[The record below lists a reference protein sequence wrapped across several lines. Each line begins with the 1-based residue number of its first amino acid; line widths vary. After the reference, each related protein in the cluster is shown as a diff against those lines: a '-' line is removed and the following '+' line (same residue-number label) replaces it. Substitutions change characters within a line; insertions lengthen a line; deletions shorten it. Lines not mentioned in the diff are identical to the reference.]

1 MKFHSKIILYFL
13 ISILTPSILI
23 TSVLYIGSAHIMN
36 KKMDELVEKNLS
48 SVRLLVQQRLE
59 FIQELTTLISMNP
72 LIQEVLSA
80 SPGDDTGSI
89 MAQIIKLD
97 HAMDSYYISN
107 YYASTSSPIVPVIH
121 LLDRPQYKHYDISD
135 RVRDISTLE
144 DKPWYL
150 EVTQKNTSIITDTS
164 TDSVIITRK
173 LYDLQNVDTARY
185 AALLTVSL
193 DYSFFTQLLNLYKPT
208 PNSKLLICDSNQHIV
223 SSSGNLSDN
232 EISYLETAFPNLPAA
247 PSRLSIDN
255 APVIMAAEPLQNA
268 DWTILIITALN
279 DINASQNTLT
289 GIVIILLLICMS
301 GALFTALLLSRNLS
315 RPILA
320 LVNSMHTIGDG
331 NFTIDIHYN
340 KNDEFQ
346 YLIKQYNKM
355 ITRIQQLIDELY
367 ISEVNKQK
375 AELKSKEM
383 QLKALQAQINPHFLY
398 NTLDSINHYA
408 IKYEVPQIC
417 NMINALSDFFRYS
430 LSKGNSIIT
439 LGEEIRHT
447 TAYLELQSIRHGP
460 KLTYR
465 LQIPGNLRR
474 IRIVKLTLQPLVE
487 NAVLHGYS
495 VQKHQMEISITA
507 YCRSDD
513 KLVISVCDNGV
524 GCDAKKLNSILT
536 EEDSNASDSFAI
548 RNVHQ
553 RLINTFGTE
562 YGLHYI
568 NNPDGGLTV
577 EIYIPLEYKPYHME
591 DSNDSSITGR

>member
-13 ISILTPSILI
+13 ISILSPSILI
-23 TSVLYIGSAHIMN
+23 TAVMYIGSAHIMN

-59 FIQELTTLISMNP
+59 FINELTTLISMNP
-72 LIQEVLSA
+72 LIQEVLST
-80 SPGDDTGSI
+80 SPGEDTSSI

-97 HAMDSYYISN
+97 HALDSYYISN

-121 LLDRPQYKHYDISD
+121 LIDRPQYKHYDISD
-135 RVRDISTLE
+135 RVRDISVLE
-144 DKPWYL
+144 NKAWYL
-150 EVTQKNTSIITDTS
+150 EATQKSSAIITDTQ
-164 TDSVIITRK
+164 TDFVIITRK
-173 LYDLQNVDTARY
+173 LYDLQKVDTARY

-193 DYSFFTQLLNLYKPT
+193 DYSFFTQLLNVYRPT

-223 SSSGNLSDN
+223 SSGGNLSDN
-232 EISYLETAFPNLPAA
+232 EISYLETTFPNLPAA
-247 PSRLSIDN
+247 PSRLNLDGS
-255 APVIMAAEPLQNA
+255 PVIMAAEPLQNA
-268 DWTILIITALN
+268 DWTIVIITALD

-289 GIVIILLLICMS
+289 GIVIVLIIICM
-301 GALFTALLLSRNLS
+301 GAALFTALLLSRNLS

-331 NFTIDIHYN
+331 NFTIDIQYN

-355 ITRIQQLIDELY
+355 ISRIRQLIDELY
-367 ISEVNKQK
+367 ISEANKQK

-430 LSKGNSIIT
+430 LSRGNSIIT
-439 LGEEIRHT
+439 LEEEIRHT
-447 TAYLELQSIRHGP
+447 GAYLELQSIRHGP
-460 KLTYR
+460 NLTYNLR
-465 LQIPGNLRR
+465 IPGNLRR

-495 VQKHQMEISITA
+495 AQKHQLEIIITA
-507 YCRSDD
+507 HCKTD
-513 KLVISVCDNGV
+513 KLVISVCDNGA
-524 GCDAKKLNSILT
+524 GCDAKKLNDMLASD
-536 EEDSNASDSFAI
+536 DSNSSSSDSFAI

-553 RLINTFGTE
+553 RLLNTFGKE
-562 YGLHYI
+562 YGLYYL
-568 NNPDGGLTV
+568 NNPQGGLTV
-577 EIYIPLEYKPYHME
+577 EINIPLENKPYHTE
-591 DSNDSSITGR
+591 DSHD